1 MAICSIIPAPCA
13 SASRPSAGLF
23 HAGRLAAR
31 HRRPSLSLGRRPSR
45 PHRSA
50 AVLPSHLRARHKR
63 SQDAPF
69 PGRPHPWVEGVLDAR
84 RGLGAVGDGDHRRRR
99 LEPRGGPSPG
109 GLAPVV
115 SEQVV
120 AVEHQIGKRLPGPGP
135 AVQIVLDLR
144 VVVDVVE
151 AGFPGAGVGQGV
163 VPDDH
168 PRRLDEAGLDG
179 VVQAEVAETPGLELL
194 RVVPVPEQAPGDGG
208 GAGPA
213 GFAPRLDPRADGVD
227 QGDFDEGAGVIEG
240 AGVLGGDDVSGGA
253 AARREVEAA
262 RRAIETP
269 VVRLLLVGEGVPSL
283 PSPRPAL
290 MDRRRQGSGGTGVRL
305 LPGTPESCGNSSLAK
320 DGPPCAL
327 LPGVFET
334 RGSVSQSPRKAVRR
348 YPDFGIAPG
357 STRGAYV
364 FELPGTPVRGLPGHR
379 RTRLRAPGRPPGRAR
394 RNVPRSG
401 KARSTSP

>member
-69 PGRPHPWVEGVLDAR
+69 PGRPHPWVEGVLDTR

-135 AVQIVLDLR
+135 AVQVVLDLR

-151 AGFPGAGVGQGV
+151 AGFPGAGVGQSSSRTTTRGV
-163 VPDDH
+163 LTRPASMASFN
-168 PRRLDEAGLDG
+168 PKSLKRRVSNSSGSF
-179 VVQAEVAETPGLELL
+179 QYRSRR
-194 RVVPVPEQAPGDGG
+194 RVTAVAPGQ
-208 GAGPA
+208 PA
-213 GFAPRLDPRADGVD
+213 SRH
-227 QGDFDEGAGVIEG
+227 
-240 AGVLGGDDVSGGA
+240 
-253 AARREVEAA
+253 
-262 RRAIETP
+262 
-269 VVRLLLVGEGVPSL
+269 
-283 PSPRPAL
+283 AL
-290 MDRRRQGSGGTGVRL
+290 
-305 LPGTPESCGNSSLAK
+305 
-320 DGPPCAL
+320 
-327 LPGVFET
+327 T
-334 RGSVSQSPRKAVRR
+334 RGRMAL
-348 YPDFGIAPG
+348 
-357 STRGAYV
+357 TRGISTNKRLNSNGAPTSV
-364 FELPGTPVRGLPGHR
+364 PTPRNPG
-379 RTRLRAPGRPPGRAR
+379 
-394 RNVPRSG
+394 G
-401 KARSTSP
+401 KG

>member
-1 MAICSIIPAPCA
+1 MRTIGRIGGSQLWVATSSTHCSTASNPRRRDPAHRARIVDTKEHDAAFGVRERDQLPGKLLGVGGDDASIPEAHLLELGAAVFSGPGVGPGSDLCSRTSFHSSAKDGQPSRLVRAAGSVSAPRVMAICSIIPAPCA

-179 VVQAEVAETPGLELL
+179 VVQAEVAETPG
-194 RVVPVPEQAPGDGG
+194 
-208 GAGPA
+208 
-213 GFAPRLDPRADGVD
+213 
-227 QGDFDEGAGVIEG
+227 
-240 AGVLGGDDVSGGA
+240 S
-253 AARREVEAA
+253 
-262 RRAIETP
+262 
-269 VVRLLLVGEGVPSL
+269 
-283 PSPRPAL
+283 
-290 MDRRRQGSGGTGVRL
+290 
-305 LPGTPESCGNSSLAK
+305 
-320 DGPPCAL
+320 
-327 LPGVFET
+327 
-334 RGSVSQSPRKAVRR
+334 
-348 YPDFGIAPG
+348 
-357 STRGAYV
+357 
-364 FELPGTPVRGLPGHR
+364 
-379 RTRLRAPGRPPGRAR
+379 RTPPGR
-394 RNVPRSG
+394 S
-401 KARSTSP
+401 STGAGAG